1 MAGRRLGAARSR
13 AGPSSRLRKRD
24 AAELVARGYSNKAIA
39 AELVLPVRSMENRLQ
54 HVYEKLAISGR
65 AELTE
70 ALRVERA

>member
-1 MAGRRLGAARSR
+1 
-13 AGPSSRLRKRD
+13 
-24 AAELVARGYSNKAIA
+24 
-39 AELVLPVRSMENRLQ
+39 VLSVRSVENRLQ

>member
-1 MAGRRLGAARSR
+1 VLDLGPVRPHACGS
-13 AGPSSRLRKRD
+13 D
-24 AAELVARGYSNKAIA
+24 AAELAAHGCSNKAIA
-39 AELVLPVRSMENRLQ
+39 AELVLSVRSVENRLQ